1 MILLDYTV
9 NKQAYEMKCCNK
21 SNLKMKCHGRCQM
34 MKKLQEE
41 EKKEQDQE
49 KNTDTKTE
57 PLSSRSFFATV
68 HMPEVTDKII
78 SLLSFYTTGKAVRR
92 ATEIFHPPKIIS
104 A

>member
-9 NKQAYEMKCCNK
+9 NKQSYEMKCCNK
-21 SNLKMKCHGRCQM
+21 SNPKMKCHGRCQM

-49 KNTDTKTE
+49 KNSDTKTE

-68 HMPEVTDKII
+68 HVPEATDEII
-78 SLLSFYTTGKAVRR
+78 SRLSLNTTGKAVRR
-92 ATEIFHPPKIIS
+92 VTEIFHPPKTIS
-104 A
+104 G